1 MLIVFLLND
10 GRFMYYLVFFLTFL
24 FSLLPL
30 RCLYVLADFCYL
42 VIFHVLGY
50 RKKIVADN
58 LRVAFPEKNIAERN
72 VLMRQF
78 YRSFCDQWVETLKLL
93 SLSTQKIKQRF
104 PGNWSV
110 FEQAARSGNGRVVVM
125 MGHQFNWEWG
135 NLATPMNFSGQ
146 YAGIYLPVS
155 AKAVDRL
162 MLYIRKRTGALLIP
176 ANDLRDGFA
185 KLNPDKHILAFI
197 ADQSPG
203 DMLHAY
209 WHPFMNRPAPFLRG
223 PEKVARRQQAAVVF
237 VGLRK
242 IKRGRY
248 ELNAQQVC
256 VNARELPAGTLITQY
271 VAFLE
276 NELRTQPA
284 NWMWTHRRWKR
295 TPPEGMF

>member
-1 MLIVFLLND
+1 
-10 GRFMYYLVFFLTFL
+10 MYYLLFLLTFL
-24 FSLLPL
+24 LSLLPL
-30 RCLYVLADFCYL
+30 WCLYLLSDFCYL
-42 VIFHVLGY
+42 LIFHILGY
-50 RKKIVADN
+50 RRKIVEEN
-58 LRVAFPEKNIAERN
+58 LRLAFPEKSIAEHSK
-72 VLMRQF
+72 LMRQF
-78 YRSFCDQWVETLKLL
+78 YRSFCDQWVETLKLI
-93 SLSTQKIKQRF
+93 SLPPQKIKQRF

-110 FEQAARSGNGRVVVM
+110 FEQAAASGNGSVVVM

-135 NLATPMNFSGQ
+135 NLATTLYFSGQ

-155 AKAVDRL
+155 SKAIDRL
-162 MLYIRKRTGALLIP
+162 MLYIRQRTGALMVP
-176 ANDLRDGFA
+176 ANDLREGFS
-185 KLNPDKHILAFI
+185 KLHPEKHILAFI

-209 WHPFMNRPAPFLRG
+209 WHSFMNRPAPFLRG

-248 ELNAQQVC
+248 ELYGEQVC
-256 VNARELPAGTLITQY
+256 SNAREFPAGWLIAQY

-276 NELRTQPA
+276 KELQAQPA
-284 NWMWTHRRWKR
+284 NWMWTHRRWKK